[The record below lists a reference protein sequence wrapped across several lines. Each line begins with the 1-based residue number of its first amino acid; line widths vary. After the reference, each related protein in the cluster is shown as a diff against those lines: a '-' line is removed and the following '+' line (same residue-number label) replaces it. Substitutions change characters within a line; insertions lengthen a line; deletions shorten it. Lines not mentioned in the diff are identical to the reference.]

1 MSKSVQVNVDEIA
14 KRIFDKLSPEMR
26 AEFDRLKN
34 APRVP
39 SAADPPSSSSS
50 KKNSKKKDKNKTATE
65 GYQTGDNTGTGIESD
80 INELRS
86 GRFSGIISRKIES
99 AKKFKDVFKD
109 YHNNRNK
116 KIHEDFLP
124 KVPLDSI
131 GSGGKYDKLIIREAK
146 IDKIVGPLSGGGIGG
161 GGRTYGGKFVFPDR
175 GIPTAEPAASPQTEN
190 KSSMLSKVGAAI
202 APAAFGVGAVLGA
215 AVSVISSMAGMH
227 QQAMQSQDSTLDVYD
242 QEHKVKDK
250 DGKEVTIRHGY
261 IDGGGGLVRNAELA
275 QMGIGRA
282 RILGGEGMDAIAE
295 IMTKK
300 RNLAIQFGLSQ
311 GIGGTQGSEMFAK
324 LSKYGEFKEND
335 SELKK
340 ILSDGIR
347 SGFSGLRQSEFLTH
361 ITSAAEVAYNS
372 GMGTQN
378 AVDISR
384 TFSNING
391 LGIRD
396 NRVNS
401 VYQNLNDNVSKSGNF
416 FNSVLVSE
424 HMASGKSALE
434 AKSLAERGISN
445 KDNVKTIRDFMSSL
459 GISDDTKGLLLNQL
473 GITTATESFD
483 MTQSKKGGKPRINDF
498 FNLDNETSTDER
510 GEAAGK
516 KISDVEG
523 QAYRGR
529 ANELDEMA
537 TNAEMFILASQ
548 AQERI
553 FTTIINSIKFMDKK
567 VREIE
572 GFFK

>member
-1 MSKSVQVNVDEIA
+1 MGKSVRVNVDEIA
-14 KRIFDKLSPEMR
+14 KRIYERLSPEMR
-26 AEFDRLKN
+26 AEFERRKN
-34 APRVP
+34 TPTVP
-39 SAADPPSSSSS
+39 SAADPPSSFR
-50 KKNSKKKDKNKTATE
+50 KNSKKNNKNKTATE

-86 GRFSGIISRKIES
+86 GRFSGIISRKIDS
-99 AKKFKDVFKD
+99 TKKFKAAFKD
-109 YHNNRNK
+109 FNNRNK
-116 KIHEDFLP
+116 KIKDDFSP
-124 KVPLDSI
+124 KMPEGLSPADL
-131 GSGGKYDKLIIREAK
+131 GGRFDKLIVREAK
-146 IDKIVGPLSGGGIGG
+146 FDKVVGPLGGGKPGDGGG
-161 GGRTYGGKFVFPDR
+161 GGRGPKWMLPSGFPED
-175 GIPTAEPAASPQTEN
+175 GSYPKSAASPQTEN

-242 QEHKVKDK
+242 
-250 DGKEVTIRHGY
+250 GY
-261 IDGGGGLVRNAELA
+261 VDGGGALVRNAELA
-275 QMGIGRA
+275 QIGVSRS
-282 RILGGEGMDAIAE
+282 RILGDDAIAD
-295 IMTKK
+295 IMS
-300 RNLAIQFGLSQ
+300 RNKLGIQFGLSQ
-311 GIGGTQGSEMFAK
+311 GIGGTQGSELFAK
-324 LSKYGEFKEND
+324 LSKYGEFKEDNP
-335 SELKK
+335 ELKK

-384 TFSNING
+384 TFSNIKD

-483 MTQSKKGGKPRINDF
+483 MTQSKNGGKSRINDF
-498 FNLDNETSTDER
+498 FNLDNETSTDEK

-523 QAYRGR
+523 RDFRYKANYLDNLAATNGMFTK
-529 ANELDEMA
+529 ANELQNEIFLKLQDSIEIMGKA
-537 TNAEMFILASQ
+537 VDGMSKFI
-548 AQERI
+548 
-553 FTTIINSIKFMDKK
+553 KK
-567 VREIE
+567 MESLLN
-572 GFFK
+572 